1 MILSQDIIKDI
12 KEKSNLMFDKAA
24 DFNVLT
30 DEISKETGR
39 TIGLTTIKR
48 LFGYIDDDRKTSQY
62 TLNTLALYLGY
73 SDWKEYSR
81 SKNLDSDW
89 NFDTDKVL
97 IAEQTIGT
105 MIHVK
110 YLDRIVTFVV
120 TEYDNQKVLR
130 VEKAENSSLKVNDIL
145 FVNSLQV
152 GNIIEADKVIRG
164 KNIGNYRTHGE
175 ISEMH
180 VE

>member
-1 MILSQDIIKDI
+1 MILSQDIIKDV
-12 KEKSNLMFDKAA
+12 KSKSNLLFDNAA
-24 DFNVLT
+24 DFKVLT
-30 DEISKETGR
+30 ELIDKETGR

-62 TLNTLALYLGY
+62 TLNTLALYLGFN
-73 SDWKEYSR
+73 DWKEYS
-81 SKNLDSDW
+81 KDLDSDW

-97 IAEQTIGT
+97 IAEQTTGEK
-105 MIHVK
+105 IHVK
-110 YLDRIVTFVV
+110 YLDRIISFVV

-145 FVNSLQV
+145 LVNSLQV
-152 GNIIEADKVIRG
+152 GKIIEADKVIRG

-180 VE
+180 IE

>member
-12 KEKSNLMFDKAA
+12 KEKSNLMFDKSA
-24 DFNVLT
+24 DFNALT

-73 SDWKEYSR
+73 SDWKEYSI

-97 IAEQTIGT
+97 IAEQTTGT
-105 MIHVK
+105 KIHVK

-120 TEYDNQKVLR
+120 SEYDNQKVLR

-145 FVNSLQV
+145 LVNSLQV
-152 GNIIEADKVIRG
+152 GKIIEADKVIRG
-164 KNIGNYRTHGE
+164 KYIGNYRTHGE

-180 VE
+180 IE

>member
-12 KEKSNLMFDKAA
+12 KEKSNLMFDKSA
-24 DFNVLT
+24 DFNALT

-73 SDWKEYSR
+73 SDWKEYSI

-97 IAEQTIGT
+97 IAEQTTGT
-105 MIHVK
+105 KINVK

-120 TEYDNQKVLR
+120 SEYDNQKVLR

-145 FVNSLQV
+145 LVNSLQV
-152 GNIIEADKVIRG
+152 GKIIEADKVIRG

-180 VE
+180 IE

>member
-12 KEKSNLMFDKAA
+12 KSKSNLLFDNAA
-24 DFNVLT
+24 DFKVLT
-30 DEISKETGR
+30 ELIDKETGR

-62 TLNTLALYLGY
+62 TLNTLALYLGFN
-73 SDWKEYSR
+73 DWKEYSKA
-81 SKNLDSDW
+81 KNLDSDW

-97 IAEQTIGT
+97 IAEQTTGEK
-105 MIHVK
+105 IHVK
-110 YLDRIVTFVV
+110 YLDRIISFVV

-145 FVNSLQV
+145 LVNSLQV
-152 GNIIEADKVIRG
+152 GKIIEADKVIRG

-180 VE
+180 IE

>member
-12 KEKSNLMFDKAA
+12 KEKSNLMFDKSA
-24 DFNVLT
+24 DFNALT

-73 SDWKEYSR
+73 SDWKEYSI

-97 IAEQTIGT
+97 IAEQTTGT
-105 MIHVK
+105 KIHVK

-120 TEYDNQKVLR
+120 SEYDNQKVLR

-145 FVNSLQV
+145 LVNSLQV
-152 GNIIEADKVIRG
+152 GKIIEADKVIRG

-180 VE
+180 IE

>member
-12 KEKSNLMFDKAA
+12 KEKSNLMFDKSA
-24 DFNVLT
+24 DFNALT
-30 DEISKETGR
+30 DEIGKETGR

-73 SDWKEYSR
+73 SDWKEYSI

-97 IAEQTIGT
+97 IAQQTTGT
-105 MIHVK
+105 KIHVK

-130 VEKAENSSLKVNDIL
+130 VEKVENSSLKVNDIL

-175 ISEMH
+175 ISEMLID
-180 VE
+180 

>member
-12 KEKSNLMFDKAA
+12 KKKSNLMFDNAA

-30 DEISKETGR
+30 EKISKETGR
-39 TIGLTTIKR
+39 SIGLTTIKR

-62 TLNTLALYLGY
+62 TLNTLALYLGFN
-73 SDWKEYSR
+73 DWKEYSD

-97 IAEQTIGT
+97 IAEQTTGT
-105 MIHVK
+105 KIHVK
-110 YLDRIVTFVV
+110 YLDRKVTFVV

-130 VEKAENSSLKVNDIL
+130 VERAENSSLKENDIL
-145 FVNSLQV
+145 FVNSLQLGKV
-152 GNIIEADKVIRG
+152 IEADKVIRG
-164 KNIGNYRTHGE
+164 KTIGNYRTHGE
-175 ISEMH
+175 ITEMNI
-180 VE
+180 E

>member
-12 KEKSNLMFDKAA
+12 KEKSNLMFDKSA
-24 DFNVLT
+24 DFNALT
-30 DEISKETGR
+30 DEIGKETGR

-73 SDWKEYSR
+73 SDWKEYSI

-97 IAEQTIGT
+97 IAQQTTGT
-105 MIHVK
+105 KIHVK

-175 ISEMH
+175 ISEMLID
-180 VE
+180 

>member
-12 KEKSNLMFDKAA
+12 KEKSNLMFDKSA
-24 DFNVLT
+24 DFNALT

-73 SDWKEYSR
+73 SDWKEYSI

-97 IAEQTIGT
+97 IAEQTTGT
-105 MIHVK
+105 KFMLSI
-110 YLDRIVTFVV
+110 L
-120 TEYDNQKVLR
+120 TE
-130 VEKAENSSLKVNDIL
+130 SLH
-145 FVNSLQV
+145 S
-152 GNIIEADKVIRG
+152 
-164 KNIGNYRTHGE
+164 
-175 ISEMH
+175 
-180 VE
+180 